1 MKPTEI
7 SGLDVQRGLEELLRP
22 VGEREHDSRGRGRQ
36 HHDHFAHRRER
47 FSEESRVQTLEIGLN
62 LAIHAARSDFFHV
75 AEVEAD
81 GHPRVLAGPLQSVP
95 ANVDLA
101 LARDLDS
108 LQQLAA
114 ALALLALA
122 APIALKKVRARR
134 VLHAMNALRAQ
145 HAMNALHAL
154 HAVITR
160 QSHTAVA
167 PMTALTALTAVTA
180 STVSTVSTVS
190 TTPTAMAPLAPLA
203 GSSNAAGSSS
213 VGTLRGD
220 LEGLEGQVVR
230 RGEPNVSAAI
240 TEKARRELESEESIG
255 LYFKLGEAVVERITE
270 RRAAVPKPAG
280 QCF

>member
-1 MKPTEI
+1 MKQTEI

-22 VGEREHDSRGRGRQ
+22 VGERQHDLRGRGGQ
-36 HHDHFAHRRER
+36 HHDHFVHRRER
-47 FSEESRVQTLEIGLN
+47 FSEESCVQTLEIGLN

-75 AEVEAD
+75 TEVETD

-95 ANVDLA
+95 ANVDFA
-101 LARDLDS
+101 LAGDLDS
-108 LQQLAA
+108 LRQLAA

-122 APIALKKVRARR
+122 APIALKAVRARR
-134 VLHAMNALRAQ
+134 VLHAMNALRA
-145 HAMNALHAL
+145 L

-160 QSHTAVA
+160 QSHAAVT
-167 PMTALTALTAVTA
+167 PMTALTALTAVT
-180 STVSTVSTVS
+180 VSTVS
-190 TTPTAMAPLAPLA
+190 TTPTAITPLAPLA
-203 GSSNAAGSSS
+203 NSSNAAGSSS
-213 VGTLRGD
+213 IGTLRGD

-240 TEKARRELESEESIG
+240 TEKARRELESEESLG

>member
-1 MKPTEI
+1 MT
-7 SGLDVQRGLEELLRP
+7 
-22 VGEREHDSRGRGRQ
+22 
-36 HHDHFAHRRER
+36 
-47 FSEESRVQTLEIGLN
+47 
-62 LAIHAARSDFFHV
+62 
-75 AEVEAD
+75 EVEAD

-95 ANVDLA
+95 ANVDFA

-108 LQQLAA
+108 LRQLAA

-122 APIALKKVRARR
+122 APIALKAVRARR
-134 VLHAMNALRAQ
+134 VLHAMNALCAQ
-145 HAMNALHAL
+145 HTANALHAL

-160 QSHTAVA
+160 QSHAAVT
-167 PMTALTALTAVTA
+167 PMTALTALTAV
-180 STVSTVSTVS
+180 TVSTVSTVS
-190 TTPTAMAPLAPLA
+190 TTPTAITPLAPLA
-203 GSSNAAGSSS
+203 NSSNAAGSPS